1 VPTLHVEDLDV
12 DSSFVPASDA
22 ALAGV
27 QNRQNAF
34 QMGSGCLKTSNAQA
48 CIGFLHTYICR
59 EHQASKAIGIQ
70 TTVVPSTPSGRQ
82 TRCECASLLAHC
94 SCLPLLR

>member
-48 CIGFLHTYICR
+48 CIGLLSSHIHMQRAPSEQGYWYTNDCR
-59 EHQASKAIGIQ
+59 TIYPVRPANE
-70 TTVVPSTPSGRQ
+70 V
-82 TRCECASLLAHC
+82 
-94 SCLPLLR
+94 